1 MATPPALPAPGGN
14 ASAALAL
21 ANATLPEEMV
31 IHSGAAT
38 TEGDM
43 SYLEEEF
50 DPCRQDPRRN
60 MPGVLDSN
68 IDISQLNTI
77 NFNNIDQR
85 TAQVAVV
92 QQGVDPALAS
102 QLMAAQQQAL
112 QSEANARHTEVM
124 ERQRDALV
132 SEARDQLASIEQ
144 QAADEISKKNLLLN
158 EQAAQAMS
166 EQKSNQLHVQAQ
178 DHRIKELTAELNY
191 VVNSAGAITSS
202 AEKSNADLQTAR
214 SELAEYRTQ
223 IDAMNQYTLDMK
235 RMAESQKKDF
245 EAEIEKLRK
254 EQKELI
260 RNLKSQPLEG
270 TPGLMIHY
278 GPGKPNP
285 GASQPS
291 RPIIEELASGS
302 KKPKHS
308 SDADDEHFM
317 ADPMKPPGLPGGGP
331 L

>member
-1 MATPPALPAPGGN
+1 MAIPPALPAPGGN

-144 QAADEISKKNLLLN
+144 QAADENF
-158 EQAAQAMS
+158 Q
-166 EQKSNQLHVQAQ
+166 
-178 DHRIKELTAELNY
+178 
-191 VVNSAGAITSS
+191 
-202 AEKSNADLQTAR
+202 
-214 SELAEYRTQ
+214 
-223 IDAMNQYTLDMK
+223 
-235 RMAESQKKDF
+235 
-245 EAEIEKLRK
+245 
-254 EQKELI
+254 
-260 RNLKSQPLEG
+260 
-270 TPGLMIHY
+270 
-278 GPGKPNP
+278 
-285 GASQPS
+285 
-291 RPIIEELASGS
+291 EE
-302 KKPKHS
+302 PFV
-308 SDADDEHFM
+308 E
-317 ADPMKPPGLPGGGP
+317 
-331 L
+331 

>member
-1 MATPPALPAPGGN
+1 
-14 ASAALAL
+14 
-21 ANATLPEEMV
+21 
-31 IHSGAAT
+31 
-38 TEGDM
+38 M

-68 IDISQLNTI
+68 TDISQLNTI

-102 QLMAAQQQAL
+102 QLMAAH
-112 QSEANARHTEVM
+112 SRHCRVRRMLVTLRSWNVK
-124 ERQRDALV
+124 RDALV

-191 VVNSAGAITSS
+191 VVN
-202 AEKSNADLQTAR
+202 R
-214 SELAEYRTQ
+214 CRCY
-223 IDAMNQYTLDMK
+223 
-235 RMAESQKKDF
+235 
-245 EAEIEKLRK
+245 
-254 EQKELI
+254 
-260 RNLKSQPLEG
+260 
-270 TPGLMIHY
+270 
-278 GPGKPNP
+278 
-285 GASQPS
+285 
-291 RPIIEELASGS
+291 
-302 KKPKHS
+302 
-308 SDADDEHFM
+308 HFVCREVQR
-317 ADPMKPPGLPGGGP
+317 
-331 L
+331 